1 MRMHIKRFIATIT
14 SAVVFVLSVSAQQS
28 VDLPGVVI
36 NHIPA
41 SSGKFLGS
49 PSICIVPNG
58 RYVVSHDYFG
68 PEAGKGKNAITDIFI
83 SDDKG
88 NTWKKTASLE
98 GQYWSTLFYH
108 NGALYIFG
116 TRGANGDIVLRK
128 SIDNGESW
136 TTPKDSKSGLI
147 VEGTYHTAPTPVIV
161 HNGRI
166 FKAFEY
172 AIPNVKWGD
181 CFSAMVLSAK
191 EGDNLL
197 DAKSWRC
204 SNIIHSSRKWF
215 NGKFRGW
222 LEGNIVYDKNEKQLL
237 NILRLNST
245 NKEEHCAR
253 VKVSPNGKKITF
265 NTENGFMPF
274 PGGAKKFTIRHDEY
288 TGKYWTL
295 VNPTEPHKL
304 IVHNSR
310 TRNKLALYSSSDL
323 IWWDCHRVIAEHP
336 DVKHHGVQYVD
347 WQFDGDDIVAVIRTA
362 WDDEESGADNYHN
375 SNYILFTRVEDY
387 AKRK

>member
-1 MRMHIKRFIATIT
+1 MQMKRFIATVA
-14 SAVVFVLSVSAQQS
+14 SAIVFVLSASARPS
-28 VDLPGVVI
+28 IDLPGVVI

-41 SSGKFLGS
+41 SSGKYLGS
-49 PSICIVPNG
+49 PSICILPNG

-68 PEAGKGKNAITDIFI
+68 PKAGKGKNAITDIFV

-88 NTWKKTASLE
+88 NSWKKTTSLE
-98 GQYWSTLFYH
+98 GQYWSSLFYH

-116 TRGANGDIVLRK
+116 TRGGNGDIVLRK
-128 SIDNGESW
+128 SSDNGESW

-181 CFSAMVLSAK
+181 CFSAMVISAK
-191 EGDNLL
+191 EGADLL

-222 LEGNIVYDKNEKQLL
+222 LEGNMVYDRENKQLL
-237 NILRLNST
+237 NILRLNSA
-245 NKEEHCAR
+245 NKVEHCAR

-265 NTENGFMPF
+265 DTETGFMPF
-274 PGGAKKFTIRHDEY
+274 PGGAKKFTIRYDER
-288 TGKYWTL
+288 TGRYWTIS
-295 VNPTEPHKL
+295 NPTEPHKL
-304 IVHNSR
+304 VVHNSR
-310 TRNKLALYSSSDL
+310 TRNKLALCSSLDL
-323 IWWDCHRVIAEHP
+323 TWWDCGRVIAEHP

-347 WQFDGDDIVAVIRTA
+347 WQFEGDDIVAVIRTA
-362 WDDEESGADNYHN
+362 WDDEESGANNYHN
-375 SNYILFTRVEDY
+375 SNYILFTRVKNY
-387 AKRK
+387 AKR